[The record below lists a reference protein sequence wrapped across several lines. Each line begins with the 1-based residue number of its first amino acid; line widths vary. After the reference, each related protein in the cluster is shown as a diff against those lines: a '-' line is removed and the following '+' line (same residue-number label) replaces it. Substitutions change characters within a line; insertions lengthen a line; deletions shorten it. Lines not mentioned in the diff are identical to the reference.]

1 MTQRKK
7 LYGSDGGTAVV
18 LPLSVHTLCHTGNST
33 ASTGDLPLS
42 AQLRYSTATPQM
54 NLVFTRLPLPKWWHW
69 GWGIDKVHNDEAS
82 MKTLSSARPLSLT
95 SICHSGYKLQ
105 GICIW
110 PDTFS
115 DDTSLKSFL
124 LHQCQTS
131 ALLFHMMFLQRQ
143 EFYYLNLPQLASFIP
158 VRCIYADIVLSFPPA
173 QAILANS
180 KSMNFGKHP
189 AGKSPVIQGRL
200 LLLLLV
206 LLSTTLQMLS
216 RRSGLLGIWFEVLAP
231 GGTFPRSCLGLWSDP
246 SGTFLA
252 EKKWTCFTE
261 NWSHRSLKNYSY
273 FYCAEAKWVFLACA
287 FHNIWVI
294 WLLCFVTRLYR
305 DSCI

>member
-1 MTQRKK
+1 MVMGPQ
-7 LYGSDGGTAVV
+7 YF
-18 LPLSVHTLCHTGNST
+18 PLSVHTLCQHRRRPPSLCTAEVQDCNST
-33 ASTGDLPLS
+33 AEPCLYKAPLTKVIT
-42 AQLRYSTATPQM
+42 LGM
-54 NLVFTRLPLPKWWHW
+54 
-69 GWGIDKVHNDEAS
+69 DKANNYETS
-82 MKTLSSARPLSLT
+82 MKTLSSARSLSLT
-95 SICHSGYKLQ
+95 SPCHSGYKLQ
-105 GICIW
+105 GICMW

-131 ALLFHMMFLQRQ
+131 ALLFHMMFFQRQ
-143 EFYYLNLPQLASFIP
+143 GFYYLNLTQLACFIP
-158 VRCIYADIVLSFPPA
+158 VRCIYAAIFLSFPPA
-173 QAILANS
+173 QAVLANS

-216 RRSGLLGIWFEVLAP
+216 RRSCLLGVWFEVPIP

-252 EKKWTCFTE
+252 EKKWTRFTE
-261 NWSHRSLKNYSY
+261 NWSRTYLKNYSY

-294 WLLCFVTRLYR
+294 WLLRFCHISLQRQLHLG
-305 DSCI
+305 